1 MRATLQPETQTRRHT
16 SLPLSL
22 LCFHKAGAWVCGQQT
37 TCTLTDA
44 HQLFF
49 LYYPL
54 FSSPFF
60 LPPSLPRSCSCTM
73 TFGVVPSAF
82 AADPVCSEGCFKECP
97 TATISKKACPKI
109 TAALNGGE

>member
-1 MRATLQPETQTRRHT
+1 
-16 SLPLSL
+16 
-22 LCFHKAGAWVCGQQT
+22 
-37 TCTLTDA
+37 
-44 HQLFF
+44 
-49 LYYPL
+49 
-54 FSSPFF
+54 
-60 LPPSLPRSCSCTM
+60 M